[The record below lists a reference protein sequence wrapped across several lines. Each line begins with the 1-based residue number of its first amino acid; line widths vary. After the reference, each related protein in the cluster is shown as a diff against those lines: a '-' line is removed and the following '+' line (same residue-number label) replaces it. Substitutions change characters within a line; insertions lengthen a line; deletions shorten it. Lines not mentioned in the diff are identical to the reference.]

1 MPDPRQMMDKIR
13 GLIARV
19 DGNAD
24 ASPIIQKMQG
34 LLNKY
39 DSPENLGHVLN
50 VKDKDPGEL
59 ARMYLN
65 ITN

>member
-1 MPDPRQMMDKIR
+1 MMDKIR

-39 DSPENLGHVLN
+39 DNSDNLGHILN

-65 ITN
+65 INN